1 MTILCHT
8 EPLAGDATWEDIY
21 HKVGLVSRSP
31 VKRFLT
37 IATGASD
44 KLSEKI
50 RLQMNSFN

>member
-21 HKVGLVSRSP
+21 HKVGLASRSP

-50 RLQMNSFN
+50 RLQINSFN